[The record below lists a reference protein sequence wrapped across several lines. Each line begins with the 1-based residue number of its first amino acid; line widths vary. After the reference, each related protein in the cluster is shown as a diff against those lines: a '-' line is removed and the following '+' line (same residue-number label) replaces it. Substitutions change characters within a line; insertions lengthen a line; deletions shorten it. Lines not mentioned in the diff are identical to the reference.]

1 MKNLTNITEKIGF
14 IIILST
20 IVLLNIYIGSN
31 IKEPIWIIQ
40 AIISTFTLIYLIINK
55 ICKKKNLIIKSKI
68 DIVVLLFMI
77 STILPLLFNQY
88 ATFEGTCNF
97 ILKYWSV
104 YGLYILVRNIVI
116 NEKRVNIVIQTVIIT
131 SLIPIIFGIDKFTFN
146 RSEPFL
152 DFINAVKIEN
162 NEGRMI
168 STFGYAN
175 TLAAYLSLTIALSI
189 GQFLKTNKLK
199 KLLYAIYIII
209 AGITVILTQSKF
221 VLALDAF
228 LIFIF
233 IIKGIVDKKISK
245 KWIISG
251 IVAVIVFFIY
261 FFIAIQIDKPVEITE
276 TDKTLVIRGFEPN
289 TDYEFKLNINAES
302 DKEYD
307 TFEISIV
314 EVTRYFSEEVLTRT
328 SFSSFEGDKILRFK
342 TGNNVEHIEIR
353 ISNKLSQKIVINDL
367 YINNEKY
374 MLDYKIIP
382 EELVRIFITFNFQNP
397 SVVQRVDFWNDSLEI
412 IKDNW
417 LIGAGGNA
425 WRVLYGQVQDYLYYA
440 KEAHNYIL
448 EVWMSFGLLGLI
460 SYILILA
467 ITIKNGIGILK
478 SKNKDVI
485 SILVGISIIVLHSFM
500 DFGMSFLII
509 EMIFF
514 MFIAIIN
521 QKDRKIVKNTGII
534 DSIGIVIFLIISVGN
549 ILGLLATVF
558 QDKSTMMNN
567 NIASWVSKYQYNKII
582 YLENNN
588 LKDEEKI
595 ELIKRYIEKEKYQ
608 DQNVMYDIMSNQIIE
623 NIDNNKVNIEDI
635 EFLVDVWKNVK
646 PERKYDISIIQ
657 KRAEIMLDL
666 AENLLDKSENIE
678 IKNMAFEILEII
690 KEEYKENITAVLEY
704 EKNSLGKA
712 ISKFKYEVYTNIY
725 DDAVN
730 LLEKQEK

>member
-1 MKNLTNITEKIGF
+1 MKNLTNIIEKIGF
-14 IIILST
+14 IIILLT
-20 IVLLNIYIGSN
+20 IVALNIYIGSN

-77 STILPLLFNQY
+77 STILPLLFNKY

-104 YGLYILVRNIVI
+104 YGLYILVRNIVT

-146 RSEPFL
+146 ISESFL

-175 TLAAYLSLTIALSI
+175 TLAAYLSLTIVLSI
-189 GQFLKTNKLK
+189 GQFLKTNKLRK
-199 KLLYAIYIII
+199 SLYVIYIII

-221 VLALDAF
+221 VLALDAL

-289 TDYEFKLNINAES
+289 TDYEFKLNIEAES

-353 ISNKLSQKIVINDL
+353 ISNKVSQKIVINDL

-397 SVVQRVDFWNDSLEI
+397 SVIQRVDFWTDSLEI

-460 SYILILA
+460 SYILILV

-500 DFGMSFLII
+500 DFDMSFLII

-521 QKDRKIVKNTGII
+521 QKDEKIVKNAGII
-534 DSIGIVIFLIISVGN
+534 DLIGIVIFLIIAVGN
-549 ILGLLATVF
+549 ILGLLSTVF

-567 NIASWVSKYQYNKII
+567 NIASWISKYQYNKII

-588 LKDEEKI
+588 QKNEEKI

-608 DQNVMYDIMSNQIIE
+608 DQNVMYDIMCNQIIE
-623 NIDNNKVNIEDI
+623 DINNNKINIEDI
-635 EFLVDVWKNVK
+635 EFLVDVWKNIK
-646 PERKYDISIIQ
+646 TERKYDVSIIQ
-657 KRAEIMLDL
+657 KRADIMLDL
-666 AENLLDKSENIE
+666 AESLLDKSENIE
-678 IKNMAFEILEII
+678 VKNMAFEILELI
-690 KEEYKENITAVLEY
+690 KTEYKENITAVLEY

-712 ISKFKYEVYTNIY
+712 ISKFKYEAYTNIY

-730 LLEKQEK
+730 LLEKQEE

>member
-1 MKNLTNITEKIGF
+1 MKNSTNITGKIGF
-14 IIILST
+14 IIILLT
-20 IVLLNIYIGSN
+20 IVALNIYIGSN

-55 ICKKKNLIIKSKI
+55 IYKKKNLIIKSKI
-68 DIVVLLFMI
+68 DIVVLFFMV
-77 STILPLLFNQY
+77 STIIPILFNKY

-116 NEKRVNIVIQTVIIT
+116 NEKRVNIVIQTVIIS
-131 SLIPIIFGIDKFTFN
+131 SLIPITFGIDKFTFN
-146 RSEPFL
+146 ISEPFL

-162 NEGRMI
+162 DEGRMI

-175 TLAAYLSLTIALSI
+175 TLAAYLSLTIVLAI
-189 GQFLKTNKLK
+189 GQFLKVNNFK
-199 KLLYAIYIII
+199 KALYIIYIII

-221 VLALDAF
+221 VLALDAL

-353 ISNKLSQKIVINDL
+353 ISNKLSQKIVINNL

-374 MLDYKIIP
+374 MLDYKFIP

-500 DFGMSFLII
+500 DFDMSFLII

-521 QKDRKIVKNTGII
+521 QKDKEIAKNTGIVDI
-534 DSIGIVIFLIISVGN
+534 IGIVMFLIITIGN
-549 ILGLLATVF
+549 ILGLLATIF
-558 QDKSTMMNN
+558 QNKSTMMNN
-567 NIASWVSKYQYNKII
+567 DIASWVSKYQYNKII
-582 YLENNN
+582 YLENND

-608 DQNVMYDIMSNQIIE
+608 DQNVMYEIMCNQIVEDI
-623 NIDNNKVNIEDI
+623 NNNKVNVEDI
-635 EFLVDVWKNVK
+635 KYIVDVWKNIK
-646 PERKYDISIIQ
+646 AERKYDVSIIQ
-657 KRAEIMLDL
+657 KRADIMLDL

-678 IKNMAFEILEII
+678 LKNIAYEILEII
-690 KEEYKENITAVLEY
+690 EKEYKDNVYAVLEY
-704 EKNSLGKA
+704 EKNSLGRTIAKYKYENYTNVYNKA
-712 ISKFKYEVYTNIY
+712 I
-725 DDAVN
+725 N
-730 LLEKQEK
+730 LLEKQE